1 MPVTEPG
8 ASFARLSDPFLFF
21 TIISYLYS
29 MNCTNCGNPI
39 PEGRIKALK
48 GRVSTCVD
56 CSSTEKV
63 AGHPLITGKT
73 EYSALQIV
81 DAETAKNL
89 ARLQDRKGYGVS
101 EGAKFDSDKN
111 GTSNGI

>member
-1 MPVTEPG
+1 
-8 ASFARLSDPFLFF
+8 
-21 TIISYLYS
+21 
-29 MNCTNCGNPI
+29 
-39 PEGRIKALK
+39 
-48 GRVSTCVD
+48 
-56 CSSTEKV
+56 V

-81 DAETAKNL
+81 DGATAKRL
-89 ARLQDRKGYGVS
+89 AKLQDRKGYGVS

>member
-8 ASFARLSDPFLFF
+8 STWHKTFRPFLFLA
-21 TIISYLYS
+21 IISYLYS
-29 MNCTNCGNPI
+29 MNCTSCGNPI

-48 GRVSTCVD
+48 GKVSTCVD

-81 DAETAKNL
+81 DVNTAKNL

-111 GTSNGI
+111 GTSNGM